1 MNYATI
7 NTLLEYL
14 PENEEFVTSNYNAG
28 GTNSSV
34 LHGPLDK
41 ASNRFILAYKD
52 LSLGWKSARIL
63 AMSNTSF
70 PCFIS
75 GDDLWLFK
83 AYLYCVDSTKFFNRH
98 VAEARGLAS
107 HYMFRN
113 SETIN
118 ALLIADQVDYKYIS
132 KKTSLSEN
140 TLKAYEKLFFNIQDR
155 KDDHMFLK
163 DVVYPDG
170 RMVELFEDYL
180 KNEDLGR
187 ILIRTG
193 YNNGADHVLHF
204 AGFRSGLL
212 NNLSSGTST
221 PGQLES
227 LFMAN
232 GYLLAKNGW
241 LNQRSHA
248 VGLHNARNIMQ
259 AAKQGGAEEAKPS
272 PFSGGISDI
281 LNNEM
286 MQTLQTDAYSRLQKT
301 QDSYRAKSVVDV

>member
-1 MNYATI
+1 
-7 NTLLEYL
+7 
-14 PENEEFVTSNYNAG
+14 
-28 GTNSSV
+28 
-34 LHGPLDK
+34 
-41 ASNRFILAYKD
+41 
-52 LSLGWKSARIL
+52 
-63 AMSNTSF
+63 
-70 PCFIS
+70 
-75 GDDLWLFK
+75 
-83 AYLYCVDSTKFFNRH
+83 
-98 VAEARGLAS
+98 
-107 HYMFRN
+107 
-113 SETIN
+113 
-118 ALLIADQVDYKYIS
+118 
-132 KKTSLSEN
+132 
-140 TLKAYEKLFFNIQDR
+140 
-155 KDDHMFLK
+155 
-163 DVVYPDG
+163 
-170 RMVELFEDYL
+170 
-180 KNEDLGR
+180 
-187 ILIRTG
+187 
-193 YNNGADHVLHF
+193 VLHF